1 MAHRVAAYSTGLVS
15 TVKVRG
21 IAWPASDSQAWPF
34 LIGRTRNHGHRIIVI
49 PEFMTDP
56 VDAAAL
62 RDATG
67 IIAQTPDAPILR
79 EVQALALGPVSVV
92 YRSFLPRGFQYGLDG
107 DDLLIDDHGR
117 PIRLTEGL
125 ILRQP
130 ETGVRE
136 LGITQADLDRA
147 HAEVTGAYQAFWSQE
162 AAFVRH
168 VSGPF
173 PVSAAS
179 KHPGPVISLHGYE
192 PWIVSKGQAPPISD
206 LPPTRLPVGTPSPS
220 GPSAE
225 PAVLPSPFRAR
236 RMIKVTAVVL
246 GLVLVVLI
254 AVFGLNPFDDG
265 TPAADPAATKVLTS
279 VCAALKDGTASA
291 AYRQTTGG
299 YQQTASQA
307 TFRADL
313 LPGGAPRATTCT
325 YMITASDKSSAQAV
339 LRVASAPTQ
348 VTSSRVTV
356 TRQPDQVWLISN
368 LTTSSG
374 T

>member
-1 MAHRVAAYSTGLVS
+1 VAHRVTAYWPGLVS

-21 IAWPASDSQAWPF
+21 IAWPAGDSQAWPF

-92 YRSFLPRGFQYGLDG
+92 YRSFLPRGCQYGLDG

-125 ILRQP
+125 ILRRP

-179 KHPGPVISLHGYE
+179 KHPGPVISLQAYE

-225 PAVLPSPFRAR
+225 PPVLPSPFRAR
-236 RMIKVTAVVL
+236 RMTTVTAVVL

-254 AVFGLNPFDDG
+254 AVFGLNG
-265 TPAADPAATKVLTS
+265 TPTADPAATKVLTS
-279 VCAALKDGTASA
+279 LCAALKDGTASA

-368 LTTSSG
+368 LTTSGG